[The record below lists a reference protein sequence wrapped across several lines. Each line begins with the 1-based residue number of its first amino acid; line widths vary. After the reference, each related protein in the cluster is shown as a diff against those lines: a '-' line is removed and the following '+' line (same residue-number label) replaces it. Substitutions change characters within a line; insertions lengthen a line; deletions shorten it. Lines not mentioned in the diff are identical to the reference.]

1 MKVIC
6 QREGL
11 LQACQLASMVLPTRD
26 IKPVLKNLKFTAEPG
41 QATLFATDLELGLR
55 VEVAGVTVESPGV
68 ALLPATRVIPNPRA
82 ATVAEIALEVRG
94 QPVVRRA
101 RRLQYHTPL

>member
-26 IKPVLKNLKFTAEPG
+26 IKPVLKNLKFTAELG
-41 QATLFATDLELGLR
+41 QVTIYATDLELGLK

-68 ALLPATRVIPNPRA
+68 ALLPATRVIQILREA
-82 ATVAEIALEVRG
+82 RVAEMELG
-94 QPVVRRA
+94 
-101 RRLQYHTPL
+101 